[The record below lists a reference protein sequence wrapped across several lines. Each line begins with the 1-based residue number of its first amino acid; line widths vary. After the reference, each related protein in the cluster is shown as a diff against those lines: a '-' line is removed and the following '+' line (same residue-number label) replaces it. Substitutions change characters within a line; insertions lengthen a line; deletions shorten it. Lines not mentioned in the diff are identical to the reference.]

1 MLTLRPT
8 TLFLMMGFVLA
19 TPMLSIP
26 RAQAAPVLDVVGG
39 QLQGAFM
46 LDIDGTSFDVE
57 FVDGTC
63 IGVFD
68 GCDDQGD
75 FVIQTRDTARLAA
88 EALFS
93 FVFIDDPSLGAF
105 DSDPTLTLGCAAA
118 TTSCSVILPF
128 GISVRDPARRDAIF
142 IINRDP
148 MFGGD
153 FTNVTPNLLPSD
165 DTIPLTA
172 VYARFTESN
181 PAPVPVPS
189 TISLFAT
196 GLLGMVGYRWGHRRR
211 ERAQI

>member
-8 TLFLMMGFVLA
+8 IPLFLMLSLVLF
-19 TPMLSIP
+19 TLMLSIP
-26 RAQAAPVLDVVGG
+26 RAQAAPVLDVVSG

-68 GCDDQGD
+68 GCDDTDD
-75 FVIQTRDTARLAA
+75 FAIQTRDTARLAA

-93 FVFIDDPSLGAF
+93 FVFLDGPTLGAF

-118 TTSCSVILPF
+118 TTSCSVIVPF
-128 GISVRDPARRDAIF
+128 GVSLRDPTRRDAIF
-142 IINRDP
+142 VINRDP
-148 MFGGD
+148 IFGGD
-153 FTNVTPNLLPSD
+153 FTNVTNALLPAT
-165 DTIPLTA
+165 DTTALTA
-172 VYARFTESN
+172 VYAKFTESN

-189 TISLFAT
+189 SVSLFAT
-196 GLLGMVGYRWGHRRR
+196 GLLGLAGFRWAYRRR
-211 ERAQI
+211 G